1 MADKEKKEITLEE
14 LQKQV
19 EEVTKTNKSQET
31 EIAQLKETIK
41 QKDLEIAKISLGAVQ
56 PKKVTKEVEDESV
69 TFDFDF

>member
-1 MADKEKKEITLEE
+1 MKKFDKSLNGYNIHQVNAFVDDVVEK
-14 LQKQV
+14 V
-19 EEVTKTNKSQET
+19 DSMVTKM
-31 EIAQLKETIK
+31 K